1 MLKLKQRNRIFLDQ
15 VSKIYDLHS
24 GYQEENRGN
33 ISIMSVMEYNIM
45 NDIAAGGLHF
55 HPS

>member
-24 GYQEENRGN
+24 GYQEENRAT

-45 NDIAAGGLHF
+45 NDIAAGGLYF

>member
-45 NDIAAGGLHF
+45 NDIAAGGLYF